1 MEEHNYEEL
10 YHTLLGYEN
19 KIHEVNQKRIKA
31 GLFCVWLVPIFFLIL
46 LLVVD
51 GSKPLLLTLWVGS
64 LFLIAAYLI
73 AVEYGDYKLQEKM
86 AEIKGEENLKMQK
99 LIDISQVSDS
109 LQVIQEKLEKSLNAE
124 EELQEKTEEPVS
136 SDEEDAEEEQKP
148 DSEEKN

>member
-1 MEEHNYEEL
+1 
-10 YHTLLGYEN
+10 
-19 KIHEVNQKRIKA
+19 
-31 GLFCVWLVPIFFLIL
+31 
-46 LLVVD
+46 
-51 GSKPLLLTLWVGS
+51 
-64 LFLIAAYLI
+64 
-73 AVEYGDYKLQEKM
+73 M

-136 SDEEDAEEEQKP
+136 SDEEDAEEEQKQ